1 MQKGCVCAALYS
13 SAQRLS
19 AHQHL
24 LMTLETKSVSNQF
37 LRYQEPLRLNYELGF
52 DPARNTPVEI
62 LHTILLGVVKYV
74 WHDRH
79 TSWSPAKKKIFAVR
93 LQTTNTQGLSIPS
106 IRSKY
111 IMQYCG
117 SLIGRQL
124 KQVTQASVFHVYDLV
139 SELQFALWKATG
151 ELAAL
156 LWFPEIRNMDEYLV
170 MSFCALFLRYF
181 AYLLSK
187 GRC

>member
-1 MQKGCVCAALYS
+1 MICITSILQRKVCPIYFRDVKK
-13 SAQRLS
+13 RLG
-19 AHQHL
+19 
-24 LMTLETKSVSNQF
+24 
-37 LRYQEPLRLNYELGF
+37 LNDKLGF
-52 DPARNTPVEI
+52 DPARDTPVEI

-74 WHDRH
+74 WHDTH
-79 TSWSPAKKKIFAVR
+79 MSWSPAKKKTFAIR
-93 LQTTNTQGLSIPS
+93 LQSTNTQGLSIPS

-139 SELQFALWKATG
+139 GTVQFSLWKATG

-156 LWFPEIRNMDEYLV
+156 LWFPQIRNMTEYLV
-170 MSFCALFLRYF
+170 VSFLCSRF
-181 AYLLSK
+181 K
-187 GRC
+187 